1 MDWITISLFC
11 VLEAA
16 VLLLVWA
23 VFLQRKNAQL
33 QRRIDE
39 LRQRDPPARSF
50 ESIQS
55 GYFPYLEKQI
65 IDTRARLELSEA
77 ESADGDELAAA
88 LGNRLALL
96 ESEKRVV
103 ELCNDYP
110 ERRWEHVT
118 ACFRPPA
125 KEDPDQP
132 ENTLED
138 ATPPAS
144 NDRADDAPTV
154 NADAPPGAQP
164 GVESV
169 AQLAGIINRQGDAL
183 ESFRQVFEV
192 IRKEPD
198 PRALEQMDKSL
209 RDLERRYREASTC
222 IEIME
227 QENQRLQYKVE
238 QGHWRLDRVE
248 NEKHES
254 IAALEGQVGKQKR
267 NISELNHLIDG
278 LQLEAE
284 KAAEL
289 QARLDQ
295 FNLATRDMNMCI
307 QTMEEEN
314 EFLRE
319 QVEALSQVNQDNTAD
334 PGNEDQR
341 SRIEELEHELQALQ
355 ARLQEKDETIAAV
368 EQRYAAMEKEYLTL
382 YEQSQS

>member
-1 MDWITISLFC
+1 MNWMTISLFC

-16 VLLLVWA
+16 LLLLVWA
-23 VFLQRKNAQL
+23 VLLQRKNAQL
-33 QRRIDE
+33 QRRISE
-39 LRQRDPPARSF
+39 LRQHDPPAQSF
-50 ESIQS
+50 ESIES

-77 ESADGDELAAA
+77 ETADGDGLAAA

-96 ESEKRVV
+96 ESEKRVA

-110 ERRWEHVT
+110 EHRWEHVT

-125 KEDPDQP
+125 TEGPEQP
-132 ENTLED
+132 EIPLEI

-144 NDRADDAPTV
+144 TENADDAPTTQS
-154 NADAPPGAQP
+154 GE
-164 GVESV
+164 ESV
-169 AQLAGIINRQGDAL
+169 ARLAGIINRQGDAL

-198 PRALEQMDKSL
+198 PKALEQMDKSL
-209 RDLERRYREASTC
+209 RELERRYREASTC

-238 QGHWRLDRVE
+238 QGSWRLDRAE
-248 NEKHES
+248 HEKHES

-267 NISELNHLIDG
+267 SISELNHLIDG

-295 FNLATRDMNMCI
+295 FDLATRDMNMCI

-319 QVEALSQVNQDNTAD
+319 QVQSLLQIDHNKTANADDENQRNRMEAL
-334 PGNEDQR
+334 ER
-341 SRIEELEHELQALQ
+341 ELEALQ
-355 ARLQEKDETIAAV
+355 AKLQEKDTALAAA
-368 EQRYAAMEKEYLTL
+368 EQKYAAMEKEYLTL
-382 YEQSQS
+382 YEQSRS

>member
-11 VLEAA
+11 ALEAA
-16 VLLLVWA
+16 LLLLVWT

-33 QRRIDE
+33 QRRINK
-39 LRQRDPPARSF
+39 LRQPSRAVESF
-50 ESIQS
+50 ESIES
-55 GYFPYLEKQI
+55 GYFSYLEKQI
-65 IDTRARLELSEA
+65 IDTRARLELSEN
-77 ESADGDELAAA
+77 ETADGDELAAA

-118 ACFRPPA
+118 DCYRPPA
-125 KEDPDQP
+125 AEIPDSPESEP
-132 ENTLED
+132 EN
-138 ATPPAS
+138 AAPPAGT
-144 NDRADDAPTV
+144 DHADDAP
-154 NADAPPGAQP
+154 ASQAGQ
-164 GVESV
+164 ESV
-169 AQLAGIINRQGDAL
+169 AQLAGIINGQGDAL

-198 PRALEQMDKSL
+198 PKALEQMDKSL
-209 RDLERRYREASTC
+209 RELERRYREASTC

-238 QGHWRLDRVE
+238 QGNWRLDRAE
-248 NEKHES
+248 HDKHES
-254 IAALEGQVGKQKR
+254 IAALQGQVGKQKR
-267 NISELNHLIDG
+267 SISELNHLIDD

-295 FNLATRDMNMCI
+295 FDLATRDMNMCI

-319 QVEALSQVNQDNTAD
+319 QIQALLQVQQDETANA
-334 PGNEDQR
+334 GAENQR
-341 SRIEELEHELQALQ
+341 SRIEELERDLEALQALLKQ
-355 ARLQEKDETIAAV
+355 KDETIAAAL
-368 EQRYAAMEKEYLTL
+368 EKYATMEKEYLTL
-382 YEQSQS
+382 YEQSKS